1 GHCRHAAAC
10 ERAERFRI
18 GFSDR
23 SSVRGAVGWRDRQRS
38 PAALRQCVD
47 SLRLVAP
54 FHCNRHR
61 AFRQSRD
68 DARGGDRRRRRE
80 PRRRAGAGRRT
91 AVHPRRA
98 GMDEAPRR
106 GGTSDAPA
114 SRRQHVAAAGEG
126 IARTCRR
133 SRAGRKIRKDL
144 KMAKRE
150 VKTDKIRTPSGVFSQ
165 ATVIEAQG
173 RLVFISGMTARRPD
187 GTIAGIGDIT
197 MQTRQ
202 VCENGK
208 SAVEAAGGTLDDVC
222 RVDVY
227 VRNMEHFKE
236 IHAVRQE
243 YFKPPLPA
251 STMVEIC
258 KMTSP
263 DYLIEINAIAVIPS
277 KLSRPR

>member
-1 GHCRHAAAC
+1 
-10 ERAERFRI
+10 
-18 GFSDR
+18 
-23 SSVRGAVGWRDRQRS
+23 
-38 PAALRQCVD
+38 
-47 SLRLVAP
+47 
-54 FHCNRHR
+54 
-61 AFRQSRD
+61 
-68 DARGGDRRRRRE
+68 
-80 PRRRAGAGRRT
+80 
-91 AVHPRRA
+91 
-98 GMDEAPRR
+98 
-106 GGTSDAPA
+106 
-114 SRRQHVAAAGEG
+114 
-126 IARTCRR
+126 
-133 SRAGRKIRKDL
+133 
-144 KMAKRE
+144 MAKRE

-197 MQTRQ
+197 AQTRQ
-202 VCENGK
+202 VCENIK

-263 DYLIEINAIAVIPS
+263 DYLIEINAIAVVPS
-277 KLSRPR
+277 K